1 MISPAEVWPE
11 LAASRI
17 SEGGDHGY
25 EYPGPGHSG
34 SNEFW
39 HLDGETKFPARKTCS
54 DFRNNFD
61 KTVSTGD
68 RGKAGGK
75 IRGEKGCDSDDAASP
90 VKKNPLKPTPE
101 VLASGRKVFG
111 YDCAMCHGEK
121 GDGKGEMVES
131 MKLTMKDWHDPAVLS
146 SMSDGEMYDLI
157 VTGKDKMVGEGDRL
171 PPAKVWALVLYAR
184 TFAKK

>member
-1 MISPAEVWPE
+1 MGMNIRALGILAVMSFGIWTARQSSPQEKPAATSATTSTKQSAPATAEKPAEKSV
-11 LAASRI
+11 
-17 SEGGDHGY
+17 
-25 EYPGPGHSG
+25 
-34 SNEFW
+34 
-39 HLDGETKFPARKTCS
+39 
-54 DFRNNFD
+54 
-61 KTVSTGD
+61 
-68 RGKAGGK
+68 
-75 IRGEKGCDSDDAASP
+75 EKKDATATTATSP

-121 GDGKGEMVES
+121 GDGKGEIVES

>member
-1 MISPAEVWPE
+1 MGMNIRALGTLAVMSFGIWTARQSSPQEKPAATSATTSTKQSAPATAEKPAEKSV
-11 LAASRI
+11 
-17 SEGGDHGY
+17 
-25 EYPGPGHSG
+25 
-34 SNEFW
+34 
-39 HLDGETKFPARKTCS
+39 
-54 DFRNNFD
+54 
-61 KTVSTGD
+61 
-68 RGKAGGK
+68 
-75 IRGEKGCDSDDAASP
+75 EKKDATATTASP